1 MHTDIENL
9 TPAMKQY
16 KKVKEKYPD
25 CVVFFRMGDFY
36 EMFFEDAKTASR
48 ALNITLTKRAGA
60 PLAGIPW
67 KNLDT
72 YLDRMIKQGY
82 KVAICE
88 QMEDPRTVK
97 GRVVDRDVVRI
108 VTPGTVTST
117 EMLDNKTNNFL
128 MSVVEQDRRIGIAVA
143 DISTGE
149 FMATELNSREQL
161 NNEIARFSPAEII
174 IPENYSV
181 ETEIYK
187 TKFEE
192 RFFSFENAYKELVQ
206 HFNAI
211 NLQGY
216 GLEQKEKAVM
226 AAGALL
232 RYLNETQKNSTKQIT
247 KIRYFETGN
256 HMILDRSTVRNLELV
271 RNIMDGTARGSLLGA
286 VDRTSTSM
294 GSRLLRKWL
303 LNPLLDIAQINKRLD
318 AVHELSRN
326 TLLREELK
334 EILNN
339 INDVERLI
347 TKISNNTANARDLVA
362 LKKSLADV
370 PKIKNL
376 LKETKS
382 LMFKKICQMKELKDE
397 IELIEKSIKENP
409 SAKLTE
415 GGMIRKGCHKEL
427 DELREIA
434 HGGKDWIAK
443 LESEEKS
450 KTGISTLR
458 VGFNKVHGYYVE
470 VTKKHSDSVPAS
482 YIRKQTLVNAE
493 RYITP
498 ELKEKE
504 ASILGAEDK
513 INMLEYEIFQELA
526 KKISGKIREIQEI
539 GENVA
544 VLDALISF
552 AVSSIENNYS
562 RPELTDRP
570 LLDIAEGRHP
580 VVELL
585 QKEPF
590 IPNNA
595 KLNNEERLLII
606 TGPNMAGKSCY
617 MRQIAVIQLLSQIG
631 CFVPAKSAKIGIVDR
646 IFTRVGAYDD
656 LTMGQSTFMVEM
668 NETAN
673 ILNNAT
679 SKSLVILDEIG
690 RGTSTYDGI
699 SIAWAVAE
707 YIYEKIGART
717 LFATHF
723 HQLNKLA
730 DKFEKVKNYN
740 IAVKETK
747 DAIIFLRKIIKG
759 GTDKSYGIQVARL
772 AGLPKEVIEKSM
784 KIMSQLEMEDE
795 IADRIHKPLKKPKE
809 PEFEKEKAK
818 EEKKQ
823 DFTLSKFI

>member
-1 MHTDIENL
+1 MESNNL

-36 EMFFEDAKTASR
+36 EMFFEDAKTAAR

-60 PLAGIPW
+60 PLAGIPYR
-67 KNLDT
+67 NLDT
-72 YLDRMIKQGY
+72 YLNKMIQQGF

-88 QMEDPRTVK
+88 QMEDPKTVK
-97 GRVVDRDVVRI
+97 GRVVERDVVRI

-117 EMLDNKTNNFL
+117 AILDNKNNNYL
-128 MSVVEQDRRIGIAVA
+128 MSVSEEKDGFGIAVA

-149 FMATELNSREQL
+149 FITTELESKEQL
-161 NNEIARFSPAEII
+161 NNEITRFNPAEII
-174 IPENYSV
+174 VPESSSI
-181 ETEIYK
+181 ETDSYK
-187 TKFEE
+187 TKFED
-192 RFFSFENAYKELVQ
+192 RFFSFENAYKELTL
-206 HFNAI
+206 HFNVV

-216 GLEQKEKAVM
+216 GIEDKEKAVM
-226 AAGALL
+226 ASGALMK
-232 RYLNETQKNSTKQIT
+232 YLNETQKNSTKQIT
-247 KIRYFETGN
+247 KIKIFETSN
-256 HMILDRSTVRNLELV
+256 RMILDRSTIRNLELV
-271 RNIMDGTARGSLLGA
+271 KNIMDGTARGSLLDA
-286 VDRTSTSM
+286 IDKTTTNM

-303 LNPLLDIAQINKRLD
+303 LNPLIEIDEINKRLD
-318 AVHELSRN
+318 SVSELSKN

-334 EILNN
+334 EILNE
-339 INDVERLI
+339 IHDVERLI
-347 TKISNNTANARDLVA
+347 TKISNNTANARDLIA
-362 LKKSLADV
+362 LKKSLMNV
-370 PKIKNL
+370 PKIKAL
-376 LKETKS
+376 LKETRS
-382 LMFKKICQMKELKDE
+382 SIFKRICRMEDLKEQ
-397 IELIEKSIKENP
+397 ITLIENAIKESP

-415 GGMIRKGCHKEL
+415 GGMIKKGYNAEL
-427 DELREIA
+427 DELREIS

-443 LESEEKS
+443 LQAEEQA
-450 KTGISTLR
+450 KTGIPTLR

-470 VTKKHSDSVPAS
+470 VTRRHADSVPS
-482 YIRKQTLVNAE
+482 TYIRKQTLVNAE

-504 ASILGAEDK
+504 AAILGAEDK
-513 INMLEYEIFQELA
+513 INVLEYEIFQ
-526 KKISGKIREIQEI
+526 KISKKVAEKIKEIQQI

-544 VLDALISF
+544 ILDVLISF
-552 AVSSIENNYS
+552 AVSAIENSYTK
-562 RPELTDRP
+562 PELIKEKS
-570 LLDIAEGRHP
+570 LDIIEGRHP

-585 QKEPF
+585 QSEPF

-595 KLNNEERLLII
+595 KLDTKERLLII

-617 MRQIAVIQLLSQIG
+617 MRQIAVIQLISQIG
-631 CFVPAKSAKIGIVDR
+631 SFVPAKSAKLSIVDR

-679 SKSLVILDEIG
+679 DKSLVILDEIG

-707 YIYEKIGART
+707 YIYERIGART

-730 DKFEKVKNYN
+730 DKYEKIKNYN

-747 DAIIFLRKIIKG
+747 DSIIFLRKIIEG
-759 GTDKSYGIQVARL
+759 GTDKSYGVQVAKL
-772 AGLPKEVIEKSM
+772 AGLPNEVIEKSK
-784 KIMSQLEMEDE
+784 KIMNQLEMEDE
-795 IADRIHKPLKKPKE
+795 IAERIHKPLKKKKE
-809 PEFEKEKAK
+809 PEFDEDEKTQKK
-818 EEKKQ
+818 EDS
-823 DFTLSKFI
+823 DFTLNKFF